1 MDLGRSGCRASQEE
15 RMTLVMMMMI
25 VVMMAM
31 VMMMVMMIV
40 VLMVVK
46 IKMMNCVSG
55 EGTDTGNTTTTVH
68 LLTDCREI
76 YWIYRPSNL

>member
-1 MDLGRSGCRASQEE
+1 
-15 RMTLVMMMMI
+15 MTLVMMTI
-25 VVMMAM
+25 VVMMVM
-31 VMMMVMMIV
+31 MMMMVMMIV

-68 LLTDCREI
+68 LLTDCGEI